1 MRKIKKI
8 IILVIVGIILLTGG
22 GFILYKSLVDE
33 NSLSI
38 AEKKWIDTNSSN
50 VISLSIPNDIPVFGS
65 TGEGVFFDFSASLV
79 SDLGLNI
86 NNNTVSYLSAID
98 GYGFYITENYNQTD
112 LLLFK
117 DHYVLVSKNTGLV
130 NDASTITNLKP
141 GIMSSSEDLV
151 KSYFNTNEVFYTKY
165 DSYTRISEDLA
176 NGTLEYALVP
186 LTEYKDELISNSVNI
201 LQHLS
206 DLNKFYYLHLGSD
219 KDLNSILTKQFN
231 SWKDKN
237 FDKSYDKNNYKLF
250 VDKLK
255 ISEAEQDTLTNKVYH
270 YGFVEIRPF
279 EVLASGDFGGI
290 TAAYLESFSS
300 FSNVEFTYKKYKT
313 STELAQAALSGNIDM
328 YYNYYNIITNYID
341 SGALKA
347 INYYV
352 IADNS
357 IDLSLSN
364 INGLQ
369 YQTVY
374 VLKNSYLADLIKD
387 LPGINVIEYSNMN
400 ELKKIAK
407 KPNIIL
413 LDDDT
418 YDYYLTNIINSYSVR
433 YKGIIEGEYYSFRY
447 KNDTD
452 PIYKLFNA
460 YTKTIDPNDLLRTGI
475 TTYNE
480 VNKKG
485 EVVGTI
491 AIYILGAVVI
501 LVVGFLIYRAR
512 KRRVK
517 LNTKVKKED
526 RLKYID
532 LLTSLKN
539 RNYYNEKVN
548 IWNKNTIYPQACIVM
563 DINNVK
569 ELNDTLGHE
578 EGDKQIQAVANILIK
593 TQIDNTEIIRTDGN
607 EFMVY
612 AIGYS
617 EKQIISYM
625 KKLLKEFSKLPYD
638 DGVAMGFS
646 MIDDDTK
653 LVEDAFNEASIQM
666 RKNKDLAEDKD
677 DKKDKQD

>member
-1 MRKIKKI
+1 MKKIKKI
-8 IILVIVGIILLTGG
+8 IILAIVGVLLLAGG
-22 GFILYKSLVDE
+22 GFILYRTIVDE

-65 TGEGVFFDFSASLV
+65 AGEGVFFDFSASLV
-79 SDLGLNI
+79 NDLGLNI
-86 NNNTVSYLSAID
+86 NNNTVSYLSNIE
-98 GYGFYITENYNQTD
+98 GYGFYITDTYSQQD

-130 NDASTITNLKP
+130 NDANVITGLKP
-141 GIMSSSEDLV
+141 GILASSKDIVKNYFHANEDFFSV
-151 KSYFNTNEVFYTKY
+151 YETYEK
-165 DSYTRISEDLA
+165 ISEDLA
-176 NGTLEYALVP
+176 NGTIEYALVP
-186 LTEYKDELISNSVNI
+186 LNEYKAELISNNVNI
-201 LQHLS
+201 LKHLS
-206 DLNKFYYLHLGSD
+206 DLNKFYYFHLGND
-219 KDLNSILTKQFN
+219 KNLNSILTKQFN
-231 SWKDKN
+231 AWKKKK
-237 FDKSYDKNNYKLF
+237 FDASYDENNYKLF

-255 ISEAEQDTLTNKVYH
+255 ISEAEQDTLTNKVYR
-270 YGFVEIRPF
+270 YGFAEMRPF

-290 TAAYLESFSS
+290 TAAYLESFSA
-300 FSNVEFTYKKYKT
+300 FSKVEFTYKKYKN
-313 STELAQAALSGNIDM
+313 STELAQAALNDKIDM

-374 VLKNSYLADLIKD
+374 VLRNSYLGDLIRD
-387 LPGINVIEYSNMN
+387 LPGINIIEYSNMN

-407 KPNIIL
+407 KANIIL
-413 LDDDT
+413 LDEDT
-418 YDYYLTNIINSYSVR
+418 YEYYLTNIINSYSVR
-433 YKGIIEGEYYSFRY
+433 YKGVIEDEYYSFRY

-460 YTKTIDPNDLLRTGI
+460 YTKTIDPNDLLRTGV
-475 TTYNE
+475 TTYNK

-485 EVVGTI
+485 EIIGAVAV
-491 AIYILGAVVI
+491 YILGAVVI
-501 LVVGFLIYRAR
+501 ALIAFFIYRSS
-512 KRRVK
+512 KKKVK

-539 RNYYNEKVN
+539 RNYYNEKVD

-563 DINNVK
+563 DINRVK

-578 EGDKQIQAVANILIK
+578 EGDKQIQAVANVLIK

-617 EKQIISYM
+617 EKQVVSYM
-625 KKLLKEFSKLPYD
+625 KKLLKEFGKLPYD
-638 DGVAMGFS
+638 YGVAMGFS
-646 MIDDDTK
+646 MIEDDTK